1 MRARPGCGAQCGGDD
16 VGISGTIAEER
27 AFAGQMSQPLVAS
40 EFTFWALLRCDVW
53 NWLEA

>member
-1 MRARPGCGAQCGGDD
+1 MITGVRARPGCGAQCGGDD

-40 EFTFWALLRCDVW
+40 EFTFWALLRCDV
-53 NWLEA
+53 